1 MTRFKT
7 IGLTGTNASGK
18 GEAAKFF
25 VKHGYDYISLSDF
38 IREELKKN
46 SIKITRDNLIL
57 TGNQLRKK
65 YGPDILAQ
73 MAVNKIRGKTVIDSI
88 RNVQEI
94 EYIRNHTEFIL
105 LSIDAPPEV
114 RFQRAKKRGRH
125 ESVDTLEEFM
135 EIEKKEMTNK
145 NKSQQLKKCMDT
157 TDFKIINQGTLKEFH
172 KKLEVFL

>member
-1 MTRFKT
+1 MTQYKT

-46 SIKITRDNLIL
+46 SIKITRDNLII
-57 TGNQLRKK
+57 TGNQMREKHS
-65 YGPDILAQ
+65 PDILAQ
-73 MAVNKIRGKTVIDSI
+73 MAVNRITGKTAIDSI
-88 RNVQEI
+88 RNIKEI

-105 LSIDAPPEV
+105 LSIDAPPEI

-125 ESVDTLEEFM
+125 ESVKTLEEFI

-145 NKSQQLKKCMDT
+145 NKRQQLKKCMDSA
-157 TDFKIINQGTLKEFH
+157 DFKIINQGTLKEFH
-172 KKLEVFL
+172 KKLKVFL